1 MNIIHIPHII
11 IIIIYIIIFNLF
23 CTSTESLPSISAEN
37 NGLIGK
43 SRGRSLF
50 QNREYEK
57 DNICL
62 TPGCVKAG
70 KHHPFDVRFD
80 LYNKFN
86 KMHILFY

>member
-1 MNIIHIPHII
+1 M
-11 IIIIYIIIFNLF
+11 IIFNRLY
-23 CTSTESLPSISAEN
+23 TSTESLPSISAEN

-62 TPGCVKAG
+62 TAGCVKAG
-70 KHHPFDVRFD
+70 KHHFLRESIDYWF
-80 LYNKFN
+80 KSN
-86 KMHILFY
+86 KMFYNV